1 MYLSRITLHTGQLS
15 PAQLLHLVDRGEYV
29 MHQWLWDLFP
39 GGKERQFLYRREEL
53 QGAFRP
59 IRTYLRGNVVY
70 DNGDFVGTPGLGEYV
85 KRFFVLSQERPAES
99 DTFTIVCRSFAPELR
114 TGQQLCFN
122 LRANPTI
129 CKAGK
134 RHDLLM
140 EAKRQVRGQAEGSD
154 VWLHQQQ
161 AALDWLAAQGE
172 RSGFTLLDTSVDAY
186 RQQQLRRENSRQLI
200 QFSSV
205 DYTGMLTVTDP
216 GLFLQR
222 LSQGYGKSRAFGCGL
237 MLIKP
242 GAEA

>member
-1 MYLSRITLHTGQLS
+1 
-15 PAQLLHLVDRGEYV
+15 
-29 MHQWLWDLFP
+29 
-39 GGKERQFLYRREEL
+39 
-53 QGAFRP
+53 
-59 IRTYLRGNVVY
+59 
-70 DNGDFVGTPGLGEYV
+70 
-85 KRFFVLSQERPAES
+85 
-99 DTFTIVCRSFAPELR
+99 
-114 TGQQLCFN
+114 
-122 LRANPTI
+122 
-129 CKAGK
+129 
-134 RHDLLM
+134 M

-205 DYTGMLTVTDP
+205 DYTGMLTVTDS

-222 LSQGYGKSRAFGCGL
+222 LSLGYGKSRAFGCGL

>member
-53 QGAFRP
+53 QGAFR
-59 IRTYLRGNVVY
+59 
-70 DNGDFVGTPGLGEYV
+70 
-85 KRFFVLSQERPAES
+85 FFVLSQERPAES
-99 DTFTIVCRSFAPELR
+99 DIFTIQS
-114 TGQQLCFN
+114 LCFN

-140 EAKRQVRGQAEGSD
+140 EAKRQVRGQVEGSD

>member
-1 MYLSRITLHTGQLS
+1 
-15 PAQLLHLVDRGEYV
+15 
-29 MHQWLWDLFP
+29 
-39 GGKERQFLYRREEL
+39 
-53 QGAFRP
+53 
-59 IRTYLRGNVVY
+59 
-70 DNGDFVGTPGLGEYV
+70 
-85 KRFFVLSQERPAES
+85 
-99 DTFTIVCRSFAPELR
+99 
-114 TGQQLCFN
+114 
-122 LRANPTI
+122 
-129 CKAGK
+129 
-134 RHDLLM
+134 DLLM
-140 EAKRQVRGQAEGSD
+140 EAKRQVRGQVEGSD

-205 DYTGMLTVTDP
+205 DYTGMLTVTAP

>member
-39 GGKERQFLYRREEL
+39 AAKKGNFFIVGKNSRRVSL
-53 QGAFRP
+53 
-59 IRTYLRGNVVY
+59 
-70 DNGDFVGTPGLGEYV
+70 
-85 KRFFVLSQERPAES
+85 FVLSQERPAES
-99 DTFTIVCRSFAPELR
+99 ETFTIECRPFVSELR
-114 TGQQLCFN
+114 TGQSLCFN

-140 EAKRQVRGQAEGSD
+140 EAKRQVKGQAEGRD
-154 VWLHQQQ
+154 IWLHQQQ

-205 DYTGMLTVTDP
+205 DYTGMLTVTAP

>member
-53 QGAFRP
+53 QGAFR
-59 IRTYLRGNVVY
+59 
-70 DNGDFVGTPGLGEYV
+70 
-85 KRFFVLSQERPAES
+85 FFVLSQERPAES
-99 DTFTIVCRSFAPELR
+99 DTFTIECRSFAPELC

-216 GLFLQR
+216 GLFVQR
-222 LSQGYGKSRAFGCGL
+222 LSQGYGTSRAFGCGL

>member
-1 MYLSRITLHTGQLS
+1 MYLSRITLHTGKLS

-29 MHQWLWDLFP
+29 MHQWLWDLSLAAKKGNFFIV
-39 GGKERQFLYRREEL
+39 GKNSRRVSL
-53 QGAFRP
+53 
-59 IRTYLRGNVVY
+59 
-70 DNGDFVGTPGLGEYV
+70 
-85 KRFFVLSQERPAES
+85 FVLSQERPAES
-99 DTFTIVCRSFAPELR
+99 DTFTIECRSFAPELR

-129 CKAGK
+129 CKSGK

>member
-53 QGAFRP
+53 QGAFR
-59 IRTYLRGNVVY
+59 
-70 DNGDFVGTPGLGEYV
+70 
-85 KRFFVLSQERPAES
+85 FFVLSQERPA
-99 DTFTIVCRSFAPELR
+99 
-114 TGQQLCFN
+114 

-186 RQQQLRRENSRQLI
+186 RQQQLWRENSRQLI

>member
-29 MHQWLWDLFP
+29 MHQWLWDLFLAAKK
-39 GGKERQFLYRREEL
+39 GNFFIVGKNSRRVSL
-53 QGAFRP
+53 
-59 IRTYLRGNVVY
+59 
-70 DNGDFVGTPGLGEYV
+70 
-85 KRFFVLSQERPAES
+85 FVLSQERPAES
-99 DTFTIVCRSFAPELR
+99 ETFTIECRSFTPELS

-186 RQQQLRRENSRQLI
+186 RQQQPGGKLLA
-200 QFSSV
+200 
-205 DYTGMLTVTDP
+205 TDP
-216 GLFLQR
+216 VQ
-222 LSQGYGKSRAFGCGL
+222 
-237 MLIKP
+237 
-242 GAEA
+242 

>member
-39 GGKERQFLYRREEL
+39 GGKERQFLYRREE
-53 QGAFRP
+53 
-59 IRTYLRGNVVY
+59 
-70 DNGDFVGTPGLGEYV
+70 
-85 KRFFVLSQERPAES
+85 
-99 DTFTIVCRSFAPELR
+99 
-114 TGQQLCFN
+114 
-122 LRANPTI
+122 
-129 CKAGK
+129 AGK

-140 EAKRQVRGQAEGSD
+140 EAKRQVRGQVEGSD

-222 LSQGYGKSRAFGCGL
+222 LSQGYGKSRAVGCGL

>member
-1 MYLSRITLHTGQLS
+1 
-15 PAQLLHLVDRGEYV
+15 
-29 MHQWLWDLFP
+29 
-39 GGKERQFLYRREEL
+39 
-53 QGAFRP
+53 
-59 IRTYLRGNVVY
+59 
-70 DNGDFVGTPGLGEYV
+70 
-85 KRFFVLSQERPAES
+85 
-99 DTFTIVCRSFAPELR
+99 
-114 TGQQLCFN
+114 
-122 LRANPTI
+122 
-129 CKAGK
+129 
-134 RHDLLM
+134 M

-172 RSGFTLLDTSVDAY
+172 RSGFTLLDTSVDALDTSVDAY

-216 GLFLQR
+216 GLFVQR

>member
-53 QGAFRP
+53 QGAFR
-59 IRTYLRGNVVY
+59 
-70 DNGDFVGTPGLGEYV
+70 
-85 KRFFVLSQERPAES
+85 FFVLSQERPAES
-99 DTFTIVCRSFAPELR
+99 ETFTIECRPFVSELR
-114 TGQQLCFN
+114 TGQSLCFN

-161 AALDWLAAQGE
+161 AALDWLAFRFPQHDWLEGRPALAALRE
-172 RSGFTLLDTSVDAY
+172 RLMVRPSFA
-186 RQQQLRRENSRQLI
+186 E
-200 QFSSV
+200 
-205 DYTGMLTVTDP
+205 TVP
-216 GLFLQR
+216 
-222 LSQGYGKSRAFGCGL
+222 RA
-237 MLIKP
+237 
-242 GAEA
+242 

>member
-53 QGAFRP
+53 QGAFR
-59 IRTYLRGNVVY
+59 
-70 DNGDFVGTPGLGEYV
+70 
-85 KRFFVLSQERPAES
+85 FFVLSQERPAES
-99 DTFTIVCRSFAPELR
+99 ETFTIECRSFTPELS

-172 RSGFTLLDTSVDAY
+172 RSGFTLLDTGSACRCVCRRYIQTYSGDDLAANLSTGRLRKCSDGLGDQY
-186 RQQQLRRENSRQLI
+186 RVR
-200 QFSSV
+200 F
-205 DYTGMLTVTDP
+205 
-216 GLFLQR
+216 
-222 LSQGYGKSRAFGCGL
+222 
-237 MLIKP
+237 
-242 GAEA
+242 

>member
-1 MYLSRITLHTGQLS
+1 M
-15 PAQLLHLVDRGEYV
+15 
-29 MHQWLWDLFP
+29 
-39 GGKERQFLYRREEL
+39 
-53 QGAFRP
+53 
-59 IRTYLRGNVVY
+59 
-70 DNGDFVGTPGLGEYV
+70 
-85 KRFFVLSQERPAES
+85 
-99 DTFTIVCRSFAPELR
+99 FTIECRPFASELR
-114 TGQQLCFN
+114 TGQSLCFN